1 LLDVVTAPAPRPD
14 AVVESGQRYIL
25 GLTACQKPPEALKS
39 GELEIARPR
48 ADAAEAV
55 VLDEVDSPRIAVTIL
70 KLEQL
75 PSRQ

>member
-1 LLDVVTAPAPRPD
+1 MDVLAASCPRPD
-14 AVVESGQRYIL
+14 AVVEPGQRCIL

-39 GELEIARPR
+39 GELKIARPR